1 MKNLLFR
8 PNTARSRDG
17 LSECSK
23 EEDESSTDSSDS
35 DSSSSSSSDSSEE
48 DSDESK
54 EKTEKSQESPKTTD
68 RGTSRRRKITVSDV
82 GTDSDEDRKAMEE
95 LQRNQMLI

>member
-1 MKNLLFR
+1 M
-8 PNTARSRDG
+8 
-17 LSECSK
+17 SECSK
-23 EEDESSTDSSDS
+23 EEHESSTDFSDS
-35 DSSSSSSSDSSEE
+35 DSSSSSSSSDSSEE

-54 EKTEKSQESPKTTD
+54 EKTEKSQESPKAID
-68 RGTSRRRKITVSDV
+68 RGTPRRRKVTVSDV